1 MSMLLFELG
10 SFTKGNKR
18 GDAMRGGRMRK
29 SRLFF
34 EEEET
39 SLPLWNVEVY
49 LCKDRERRDGV
60 AVDPVAVCPCW

>member
-18 GDAMRGGRMRK
+18 GKAMRGGRMRK

-39 SLPLWNVEVY
+39 SPPLWNAEVY

-60 AVDPVAVCPCW
+60 AVCPCW